1 MREALIH
8 GAYVAG
14 VGGVEAVE
22 QRSKEPFERALLV
35 AAEDLEQPPLV
46 LEVGL
51 QRPVDHPLALPRE
64 PHEGATT
71 IVGIGQAFDQP
82 RFRQAVQP
90 LGGASRREQGRLR
103 QPSWG

>member
-8 GAYVAG
+8 GAPSRGSA
-14 VGGVEAVE
+14 GVEAIE

-35 AAEDLEQPPLV
+35 AAEDLEQPTLV

-51 QRPVDHPLALPRE
+51 QRPVDHPLAVPRE

-71 IVGIGQAFDQP
+71 IVRVGKAFDQP
-82 RFRQAVQP
+82 RFRQAVAAAWWCLP
-90 LGGASRREQGRLR
+90 TRAGSP
-103 QPSWG
+103 PSAVWG